1 MESAACGKFPRFA
14 TAPFMSLK
22 TTAVAADGS
31 KTARRPSISRSL
43 EQIDTHGVRFAM
55 NKAIVRSLAAAITL
69 GLVVMAG
76 CDTSAPKR
84 EGPPTYPV
92 SGTVTQGGASVTD
105 ATVRFEPAD
114 GSQGATGRTDAQGA
128 YTLSTFAAG
137 DGALAGDYRV
147 TIVKMEGEGAQAVS
161 EDDPNYT
168 GEEIDVEMKNVLPEK
183 YSNAETSELTATV
196 AEGTNTFDFPL
207 E

>member
-1 MESAACGKFPRFA
+1 
-14 TAPFMSLK
+14 
-22 TTAVAADGS
+22 
-31 KTARRPSISRSL
+31 
-43 EQIDTHGVRFAM
+43 M
-55 NKAIVRSLAAAITL
+55 NKATVRSLAAAISL
-69 GLVVMAG
+69 GLVVMSG
-76 CDTSAPKR
+76 CGTNAPKR

-92 SGTVTQGGASVTD
+92 SGTVTQGGTSVTG

-114 GSQGATGRTDAQGA
+114 GSKGATGRTDDQGE

-147 TIVKMEGEGAQAVS
+147 TVVKMEGEGAQAVS

-168 GEEIDVEMKNVLPEK
+168 GEEKDVEMKNVLPEK
-183 YSNAETSELTATV
+183 YSNVETSELTATV
-196 AEGTNTFDFPL
+196 TEGTNTFDFPL